1 MLACLVLTFLY
12 TKSNKKNSI
21 NHFIYPTPQGIHET
35 QKKNIYAEEK
45 QKVIPKN
52 THIHTQGE
60 KLRKIILLTIDL
72 IPFLTIHPYN
82 LMCIKYANVTNV
94 ICHFRTLYQ

>member
-1 MLACLVLTFLY
+1 DETVRLTLY
-12 TKSNKKNSI
+12 TRCR
-21 NHFIYPTPQGIHET
+21 
-35 QKKNIYAEEK
+35 
-45 QKVIPKN
+45 KVIPKN

-82 LMCIKYANVTNV
+82 LMCIKYQ
-94 ICHFRTLYQ
+94 HFRQHSSLQVKEP